1 MAKSDKNEKK
11 KDKPTV
17 NPDLEGFNI
26 EIDSFGEIKTTYNI
40 DDINDFLNK
49 NVEDKKLEERDDY
62 DDLKSG
68 KKKQNPKEGEEWWG
82 SNRTR

>member
-1 MAKSDKNEKK
+1 MNVMTRRNKKDKK

-26 EIDSFGEIKTTYNI
+26 EIDSFGEIRTSYNI
-40 DDINDFLNK
+40 DDINNFLNK

-62 DDLKSG
+62 EELKSG
-68 KKKQNPKEGEEWWG
+68 KKKQNPEKDEG
-82 SNRTR
+82 